1 MKKTG
6 TMLYNSPDNM
16 VKKVYIS
23 ILALILTGTLAFILP
38 SCSGRIDQAAEEIEE
53 LKMEIAGLRQDIE
66 LKQEEL
72 QDHDILTRNL
82 NRLLETVYYGSA
94 SPIEGGR
101 EKNFTAF
108 AMHYREEFYLITA
121 GHCIEY
127 DSVTYTDFRFKSNY
141 SGSWVYPELLYYE
154 ADYENNRD
162 FAVFSHRL
170 ITRGLIIEE
179 EDKEPR
185 YVLGNIERKL
195 NLFREFDTARE
206 GESGSPILSR
216 GCRLVGIVIKNN
228 SEYTP
233 ISDVT
238 DAIDRLPEE

>member
-16 VKKVYIS
+16 IKKVYTS
-23 ILALILTGTLAFILP
+23 ILAFIFTGALAFIMP
-38 SCSGRIDQAAEEIEE
+38 ACSGRISQAEGKIQELENEIGGLRQAIILREEE
-53 LKMEIAGLRQDIE
+53 LK
-66 LKQEEL
+66 
-72 QDHDILTRNL
+72 DHDVLTGNL
-82 NRLLETVYYGSA
+82 NLLLETVYYGSA

-127 DSVTYTDFRFKSNY
+127 DGVTYTDFRFKSNGR
-141 SGSWVYPELLYYE
+141 GSWVYPELLYYE

-206 GESGSPILSR
+206 GESGSPILSQ

>member
-1 MKKTG
+1 M
-6 TMLYNSPDNM
+6 YNSPDAM
-16 VKKVYIS
+16 FKKIYIY
-23 ILALILTGTLAFILP
+23 ILVLLFTAATALTLT
-38 SCSGRIDQAAEEIEE
+38 SCSGRIGRAAEEIEE
-53 LKMEIAGLRQDIE
+53 LKMEIAGLSQDIE
-66 LKQEEL
+66 LKEEEL
-72 QDHDILTRNL
+72 QDHYILTGNL

-94 SPIEGGR
+94 TPVEGGR

-127 DSVTYTDFRFKSNY
+127 DGIKYTDFRFKSNHR
-141 SGSWVYPELLYYE
+141 GSWIYPELLYYE

-162 FAVFSHRL
+162 FAVFGHRL

-195 NLFREFDTARE
+195 NLFKEFDTARE

-233 ISDVT
+233 ISRVT
-238 DAIDRLPEE
+238 DALDRLLEE